1 MLAGRPFPVPTRGAV
16 NLGSLDL
23 YGNVLDY
30 VPNVAQLPRNVIVS
44 ATNQDAGYMY
54 SSIYNVGRDPYMLL
68 DVTVSNGSG
77 STAIVSIDNRQ
88 YWVLDGF
95 IRTISN
101 IPANQFKILTTGATA
116 NSMDV
121 TFFGTTIEYLK
132 NLATGE
138 KGGALNLGDWF
149 QN

>member
-1 MLAGRPFPVPTRGAV
+1 MRGV
-16 NLGSLDL
+16 VKLGSLDL

-44 ATNQDAGYMY
+44 ETNQDAGFMY
-54 SSIYNVGRDPYMLL
+54 SSIYNVGRDPFMLL

-95 IRTISN
+95 IRTIS
-101 IPANQFKILTTGATA
+101 I
-116 NSMDV
+116 
-121 TFFGTTIEYLK
+121 
-132 NLATGE
+132 
-138 KGGALNLGDWF
+138 
-149 QN
+149 

>member
-1 MLAGRPFPVPTRGAV
+1 MRGV
-16 NLGSLDL
+16 VKLGSLDL

-44 ATNQDAGYMY
+44 ETNQDA
-54 SSIYNVGRDPYMLL
+54 PFMLL

-101 IPANQFKILTTGATA
+101 IPANQFKILTTGATPNA
-116 NSMDV
+116 MDI

>member
-1 MLAGRPFPVPTRGAV
+1 MLLSQVLTRGAV
-16 NLGSLDL
+16 KLGNLDL

-44 ATNQDAGYMY
+44 ETDQDAGFMY
-54 SSIYNVGRDPYMLL
+54 SSIYNVGRDPFMLL

-77 STAIVSIDNRQ
+77 STAIVSIDNRE

-101 IPANQFKILTTGATA
+101 IPANQFKIISAGATA
-116 NSMDV
+116 NSIDL

-132 NLATGE
+132 NLATGS

-149 QN
+149 QSAR

>member
-1 MLAGRPFPVPTRGAV
+1 
-16 NLGSLDL
+16 
-23 YGNVLDY
+23 
-30 VPNVAQLPRNVIVS
+30 
-44 ATNQDAGYMY
+44 
-54 SSIYNVGRDPYMLL
+54 MLL

-88 YWVLDGF
+88 YWILDGF
-95 IRTISN
+95 IRTISD
-101 IPANQFKILTTGATA
+101 IPANQFKILTTGATP
-116 NSMDV
+116 NSIDL

-138 KGGALNLGDWF
+138 RGGALNLGDWF

>member
-1 MLAGRPFPVPTRGAV
+1 VLPSLVPMHGAV
-16 NLGSLDL
+16 NLGNLQL

-44 ATNQDAGYMY
+44 ETNVDAGFMY

-88 YWVLDGF
+88 YWILDGF
-95 IRTISN
+95 IRTIGN
-101 IPANQFKILTTGATA
+101 IPANQFKIETTGATA
-116 NSMDV
+116 NSIDL
-121 TFFGTTIEYLK
+121 TFFGTTIEYLN
-132 NLATGE
+132 NLATGS